1 MAAVGSASLSNVY
14 SGVQVK
20 GHSYEDEN
28 DNRAYKEK
36 LYSKNPQNKA
46 FPQKV
51 KFYKFLCD
59 I

>member
-20 GHSYEDEN
+20 DHSYEDEN
-28 DNRAYKEK
+28 DNRAYEEK
-36 LYSKNPQNKA
+36 PYSKKSQNKA

-51 KFYKFLCD
+51 NFFKLLCD